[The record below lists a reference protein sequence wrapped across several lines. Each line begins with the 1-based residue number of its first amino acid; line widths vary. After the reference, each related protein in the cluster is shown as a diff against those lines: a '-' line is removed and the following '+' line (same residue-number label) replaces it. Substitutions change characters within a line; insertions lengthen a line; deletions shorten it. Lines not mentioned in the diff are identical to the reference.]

1 MINPDSERKVKCSS
15 IVIEVATGMPRRYT
29 SSIAHREQQPD
40 LHLDRKS
47 TALVGALPPSV

>member
-47 TALVGALPPSV
+47 TALGALPPSV